1 MAERNNESDRGSVR
15 QIAEAGDETDDEIAR
30 LVAEIA
36 PGRERLGGSRVHLS
50 DPTIP
55 TIGTVLGETYRI
67 VRPLADGGCGDVYVA
82 THVRLGSE
90 VAVKVLHP
98 SVAGNAQALA
108 RLQREADVMSALRH
122 PHIVQ
127 ILDFNVTEYGVPYLV
142 MELLEGRTLTE
153 GTGSGTPFEPRAAI
167 HMVEQIAHALAAAHA
182 HGIVHLDLK
191 PDNVILVSTDGR
203 DDFVKVIDFG
213 ISQATWRDRPANE
226 PLVTG
231 TPEYMAPE
239 QACGLTE
246 EIDHRTDQFALASLS
261 YWLLTGHEPFSGADA
276 NALLHQVMNETQ
288 QPPSRLAPWLGTG
301 VDAVINRGMSKRSS
315 ARFPDVMAFADALSA
330 AVELIASDRRLLP
343 RPPSEP
349 AYDRIARSGGSSER
363 DTLKFIRKRKRA
375 NVGRMPG
382 VVLFALA
389 AAAGVWF
396 LPATRTAA
404 RATWHRATA
413 HARRAI
419 VAVSTSGTR
428 EPKHSDGSAR
438 R

>member
-1 MAERNNESDRGSVR
+1 MAE
-15 QIAEAGDETDDEIAR
+15 
-30 LVAEIA
+30 LA
-36 PGRERLGGSRVHLS
+36 PRRERVSADRVPLR
-50 DPTIP
+50 DPAIP

-82 THVRLGSE
+82 THVRLGYE

-98 SVAGNAQALA
+98 SLAGSAQALA
-108 RLQREADVMSALRH
+108 RMQREADVMSALRH

-127 ILDFNVTEYGVPYLV
+127 ILDFNVTEHGVPYLV

-153 GTGSGTPFEPRAAI
+153 GTGAGTPLEPRAAI
-167 HMVEQIAHALAAAHA
+167 HIVGQIAHALAAAHA

-213 ISQATWRDRPANE
+213 ISQAIWRDRPADE

-261 YWLLTGHEPFSGADA
+261 YWLLTGHEPFNGGDPS
-276 NALLHQVMNETQ
+276 ALLHQVINEIQ
-288 QPPSRLAPWLGTG
+288 QSPSRRAPWLGKG
-301 VDAVINRGMSKRSS
+301 VDAVINRGMSKRSD
-315 ARFPDVMAFADALSA
+315 ARYPDIMAFADALSD
-330 AVELIASDRRLLP
+330 AVDLIASDRRLIP
-343 RPPSEP
+343 RPVSESVSDQIAGP
-349 AYDRIARSGGSSER
+349 AELSVR
-363 DTLKFIRKRKRA
+363 DTLKFIRKAKRA
-375 NVGRMPG
+375 PVGRTPG

-389 AAAGVWF
+389 AMAGVWLF
-396 LPATRTAA
+396 PATRTTV

-413 HARRAI
+413 HVRRVL
-419 VAVSTSGTR
+419 VAAAGTSR
-428 EPKHSDGSAR
+428 SQEP
-438 R
+438 

>member
-1 MAERNNESDRGSVR
+1 MAERNNERDCELVR
-15 QIAEAGDETDDEIAR
+15 LMAEPGDETDDEIVR
-30 LVAEIA
+30 LVAEIS
-36 PGRERLGGSRVHLS
+36 PMRERVSASRVSLR
-50 DPTIP
+50 DPAIP

-90 VAVKVLHP
+90 VAVKVIHP
-98 SVAGNAQALA
+98 SLAGNAQALA

-127 ILDFNVTEYGVPYLV
+127 ILDFNVTEHGVPYLV

-153 GTGSGTPFEPRAAI
+153 GTGTGTPFEPRVAI
-167 HMVEQIAHALAAAHA
+167 HIVEQIAHALAAAHA

-213 ISQATWRDRPANE
+213 ISQATWRDRPADE

-261 YWLLTGHEPFSGADA
+261 YWLLTGHEPFNGSDPS
-276 NALLHQVMNETQ
+276 ALLHQVINEIQ
-288 QPPSRLAPWLGTG
+288 QPPSRRAPWLGNG
-301 VDAVINRGMSKRSS
+301 VDAVIDRGMSKRST
-315 ARFPDVMAFADALSA
+315 ARYPDIMAFADALCD
-330 AVELIASDRRLLP
+330 AVELIDSDRRLVP
-343 RPPSEP
+343 RRVSESVS
-349 AYDRIARSGGSSER
+349 DQSARSLELAER
-363 DTLKFIRKRKRA
+363 DTLKFIQKTKRA
-375 NVGRMPG
+375 TVGRTPG
-382 VVLFALA
+382 IMLFALA
-389 AAAGVWF
+389 AVAGVWF
-396 LPATRTAA
+396 FPATRTTA

-413 HARRAI
+413 HARRVL
-419 VAVSTSGTR
+419 VAAGTIGSQ
-428 EPKHSDGSAR
+428 EP
-438 R
+438 

>member
-1 MAERNNESDRGSVR
+1 MAERNNEPECGTVR
-15 QIAEAGDETDDEIAR
+15 LMAEPGDEIDDEIVR
-30 LVAEIA
+30 LVAELA
-36 PGRERLGGSRVHLS
+36 PGRERVGPTRFHPR
-50 DPTIP
+50 DPAIP

-82 THVRLGSE
+82 THVRLGSD

-127 ILDFNVTEYGVPYLV
+127 VLDFNVTEHGVPYLV

-153 GTGSGTPFEPRAAI
+153 GTRSGTPFEPRAAI
-167 HMVEQIAHALAAAHA
+167 HIVEQIARALAAAHA

-213 ISQATWRDRPANE
+213 ISQAAWRDRPANE

-261 YWLLTGHEPFSGADA
+261 YWLLTGHEPFNGPDPS
-276 NALLHQVMNETQ
+276 ALLHQVINERQ
-288 QPPSRLAPWLGTG
+288 QPPSRRAPWLGKG
-301 VDAVINRGMSKRSS
+301 VDAVIDRGMSKRSS
-315 ARFPDVMAFADALSA
+315 ARFPDVMAFADALCD
-330 AVELIASDRRLLP
+330 AVELIASDRRLGP
-343 RPPSEP
+343 RPVSEP
-349 AYDRIARSGGSSER
+349 VSEQIAGPAEVSER
-363 DTLKFIRKRKRA
+363 DTLKFIRKATRA
-375 NVGRMPG
+375 TVGRTPG

-389 AAAGVWF
+389 AVAAVWF
-396 LPATRTAA
+396 FPATRTSA

-413 HARRAI
+413 NARRAI
-419 VAVSTSGTR
+419 VAVRTSGTQ
-428 EPKHSDGSAR
+428 EP
-438 R
+438 